1 MISCTDFIPAYSEF
15 FVYLENRFGPEEVE
29 RCWHTLF
36 KPDGKGGPLITFVE
50 KEGIRGCFSYW
61 SGTLNEEA
69 ADFTMYLNE
78 KRGFFMLCMH
88 KCPSKGKLIDLQSKI
103 GLAPYRDYCLHCDG
117 YRAAIEKVGLTY
129 TYNFQG
135 VEKAACSLLITDPKV
150 FDGRVNV

>member
-15 FVYLENRFGPEEVE
+15 FVFLENRFGPEEVE
-29 RCWHTLF
+29 HCWHTLF

-78 KRGFFMLCMH
+78 KRGFFLLCMH
-88 KCPSKGKLIDLQSKI
+88 KCPSKGKLIELQSKI

-135 VEKAACSLLITDPKV
+135 VEKAACSLLITDP
-150 FDGRVNV
+150 